1 MHDVKTRPVAAHR
14 QRGAAALVVALTLL
28 FAMALVVAFANR
40 NLVFEQ
46 RSSANQYRST
56 QAFEAAE
63 AGAEWALA
71 QLNTNQ
77 RIGPDC
83 RPSAD
88 PAATSFR
95 SRYLDMARPS
105 GTLTPRTWD
114 DGGAAVALQAS
125 CVRVNEGWACSC
137 PSNGLPSLPTPAG
150 AAPAP
155 AFSVR
160 LTPTSKPGVV
170 HVVANGCTSLA
181 GACLAGSTG
190 RPDASATIE
199 LTLALLP
206 GLRTAPVASVTARGG
221 FEVGSA
227 AIRLHNSDPATGI
240 AVDAGGA
247 INAPLA
253 RLTPPAGAPKTGLL
267 VGDDAALA
275 ALAPDRFFASYFG
288 IDKAAW
294 QRQPAAT
301 RVRCTTDCAAV
312 IGAAIAD
319 AADGA
324 LIHVDGDLALAGPL
338 ALGSAQRPVAI
349 VVSGAARL
357 DGAITLTGALY
368 AAALVW
374 DHADSAGML
383 RGALVSEAG
392 YQGNGAPEL
401 VYDRAVLEALQ
412 TTTGSFARVNGSWR
426 DF

>member
-1 MHDVKTRPVAAHR
+1 MHAEPRSVAAQR
-14 QRGAAALVVALTLL
+14 QRGAAALVVALILL

-83 RPSAD
+83 RPSVD

-95 SRYLDMARPS
+95 SRYLDTARPS
-105 GTLTPRTWD
+105 GVLTPRTWND
-114 DGGAAVALQAS
+114 AGVAAALQPI
-125 CVRVNEGWACSC
+125 CVRADAGWACHC
-137 PSNGLPSLPTPAG
+137 PATGLASLPAPTGAMPA
-150 AAPAP
+150 AAFA
-155 AFSVR
+155 VR
-160 LTPTSKPGVV
+160 FVPSAKPGVV

-190 RPDASATIE
+190 RPDASAKIE

-206 GLRTAPVASVTARGG
+206 GLRTAPVATVTARGG
-221 FEVGSA
+221 FDAGSA
-227 AIRLHNSDPATGI
+227 AIGLRNSDPATGV

-247 INAPLA
+247 INAPMA
-253 RLTPPAGAPKTGLL
+253 QLTPPAGAPQTGLL

-288 IDKAAW
+288 VDKAAW
-294 QRQPAAT
+294 QRQPAVT
-301 RVRCTTDCAAV
+301 RVRCTTDCAVMLA
-312 IGAAIAD
+312 AAIAA

-338 ALGSAQRPVAI
+338 TLGSAQRPVAI
-349 VVSGAARL
+349 VVGGSARL
-357 DGAITLTGALY
+357 DGAVALTGALY

-374 DHADSAGML
+374 DHADSAGVL
-383 RGALVSEAG
+383 RGALFSEAG

-401 VYDRAVLEALQ
+401 VYDGAVLEALQ
-412 TTTGSFARVNGSWR
+412 TTTGSFARVSGSWR